1 MKPPAIRRFIM
12 TMNGQ
17 AAVLLQDELIR
28 KLLFPYQSARRIRI
42 HRSSDPAVRI
52 MTDYGMSEQCR
63 GFRQVFDFIASS
75 LCAVLAARRKL
86 GDAGRYAFRK
96 AKRSALIVPDS
107 VFNCNKSF

>member
-1 MKPPAIRRFIM
+1 MIGRTTIKV
-12 TMNGQ
+12 G
-17 AAVLLQDELIR
+17 
-28 KLLFPYQSARRIRI
+28 KLLYQLQN
-42 HRSSDPAVRI
+42 PVRI
-52 MTDYGMSEQCR
+52 MTGYGMSEQCR

-96 AKRSALIVPDS
+96 AERSALIVPDS